1 MAGRALIM
9 SAGSSLC
16 NLVQHK
22 EPTFLQGLRG
32 EDAQY
37 KPEKYTYVNMN
48 DGEKK
53 QELGGVDK

>member
-1 MAGRALIM
+1 M

-32 EDAQY
+32 EDAQH

-53 QELGGVDK
+53 QGLGGVDK